1 MNRVSPLATAALL
14 AALAASPALAQLG
27 RQQGL
32 VDPNIATEA
41 QLTTLPGLT
50 PAIVR
55 SIMQA
60 RPFASIVPLDSLLGA
75 AALTA
80 EQRTALYRR
89 MFIHVNLL
97 TGSRAEIVLIP
108 GAGNRM
114 AREFAE
120 YRPYAGGFATFRRE
134 IGKYVDTTEVARLEQ
149 YVFIPVNLN
158 TASDEDILSIPG
170 AGRRMVREFKE
181 YRPWTSFEQFR
192 REIGKYVDARE
203 VAARTIRTPGD
214 RARARGAARARGRG
228 GEALRGGCGEQGA
241 PRDAGRTAPHR
252 GAVVLLRRRQAVQ
265 EGAPRHREDPGET
278 LVRRQAAG

>member
-1 MNRVSPLATAALL
+1 MNRIRTITTAALL
-14 AALAASPALAQLG
+14 SMLAGTPALAQLG

-32 VDPNIATEA
+32 LDPNIATEA
-41 QLTTLPGLT
+41 QLSGLPDLT
-50 PAIVR
+50 PAIVQ
-55 SIMQA
+55 SIVRA
-60 RPFASIVPLDSLLGA
+60 RPFMSIVPLDSLLA
-75 AALTA
+75 AATLTA

-134 IGKYVDTTEVARLEQ
+134 IGKYVDSTEVARLEQ

-158 TASDEDILSIPG
+158 TASDDDILSIPG

-181 YRPWTSFEQFR
+181 YRPWTSLEQFR

-203 VAARTIRTPGD
+203 VARLERY
-214 RARARGAARARGRG
+214 
-228 GEALRGGCGEQGA
+228 
-241 PRDAGRTAPHR
+241 
-252 GAVVLLRRRQAVQ
+252 VVIN
-265 EGAPRHREDPGET
+265 
-278 LVRRQAAG
+278 